1 MTDYK
6 NMKAVNKQIR
16 NDKIATFAFST
27 LGALIGAACIIFS
40 IDTLLG

>member
-1 MTDYK
+1 MKDLK

-16 NDKIATFAFST
+16 SDKIATFAVSV

-40 IDTLLG
+40 IDVLLG